1 MFSFCSSVV
10 GEMRKKEVIEFC
22 DDCVRCNKPVCLCG
36 AIYHGASLSP
46 DLPLISLCLYC
57 FLCYTDI
64 SKLLIVH
71 QNPLSLSKRSTLQQ
85 VISNKLKK
93 QQTATFTHFTLWRI
107 LNDTIIGIMNPVVI
121 MNILHPLSSLDV
133 IRRNPSF
140 WEAVGS
146 RCKCI

>member
-1 MFSFCSSVV
+1 MNFAMIVCDVTSPSACVELFTRSF
-10 GEMRKKEVIEFC
+10 
-22 DDCVRCNKPVCLCG
+22 
-36 AIYHGASLSP
+36 SLSRFAFNFFVFI
-46 DLPLISLCLYC
+46 LSRC